1 MDGGERV
8 VMFDR
13 FRGILEE
20 TVDEGTHFLI
30 PWVQTAHIFDIRTR
44 PRSIPS
50 VTGTKDLQMV
60 NITLRV
66 LTKPDKQKLPAIFV
80 RYGVDWEERVLPSIA
95 NEILKS
101 VVAQYNAEELLT
113 KRDAVSQK
121 IRSDLMTRA
130 KDFNVL
136 LDDVAITHLAFGS
149 EFSRAIEAKQVAEQ
163 DAERAKYVV
172 MKADQERKAA
182 VIIAEGES
190 ESARLISQATRSYGQ
205 GLIELRRIEA
215 AKEIAAELAG
225 SRNVVYLPNQSNMLL
240 KRSGPAQTA
249 VPPAASPP
257 LNPQPAQPALPCQRG
272 FRHQGRGGKCRV
284 PPRAQR
290 PRIREAEIF
299 PVRYDTR
306 APALPEGD
314 RGRPPRLPPPPP
326 LPLRLAAAVEE
337 APGGEEE
344 AEEPGALH
352 GGLPDVPQL
361 VQARDLVPERLVRPE
376 HRPHRP
382 AQRRAQRRA
391 RGHPVRAPRVHRRAS
406 G

>member
-30 PWVQTAHIFDIRTR
+30 PWVQTAHTFDIRTR

-240 KRSGPAQTA
+240 GMNA
-249 VPPAASPP
+249 
-257 LNPQPAQPALPCQRG
+257 G
-272 FRHQGRGGKCRV
+272 
-284 PPRAQR
+284 
-290 PRIREAEIF
+290 
-299 PVRYDTR
+299 
-306 APALPEGD
+306 
-314 RGRPPRLPPPPP
+314 
-326 LPLRLAAAVEE
+326 
-337 APGGEEE
+337 
-344 AEEPGALH
+344 
-352 GGLPDVPQL
+352 
-361 VQARDLVPERLVRPE
+361 
-376 HRPHRP
+376 
-382 AQRRAQRRA
+382 
-391 RGHPVRAPRVHRRAS
+391 
-406 G
+406 

>member
-163 DAERAKYVV
+163 DAERAKFMVL
-172 MKADQERKAA
+172 KAEQEKQAQLLR
-182 VIIAEGES
+182 AEG
-190 ESARLISQATRSYGQ
+190 LV
-205 GLIELRRIEA
+205 
-215 AKEIAAELAG
+215 AAEE
-225 SRNVVYLPNQSNMLL
+225 
-240 KRSGPAQTA
+240 T
-249 VPPAASPP
+249 PPT
-257 LNPQPAQPALPCQRG
+257 
-272 FRHQGRGGKCRV
+272 
-284 PPRAQR
+284 PPR
-290 PRIREAEIF
+290 
-299 PVRYDTR
+299 R
-306 APALPEGD
+306 AA
-314 RGRPPRLPPPPP
+314 
-326 LPLRLAAAVEE
+326 
-337 APGGEEE
+337 
-344 AEEPGALH
+344 
-352 GGLPDVPQL
+352 
-361 VQARDLVPERLVRPE
+361 
-376 HRPHRP
+376 
-382 AQRRAQRRA
+382 
-391 RGHPVRAPRVHRRAS
+391 
-406 G
+406 